1 MTWIRS
7 IRVTRSSDSDSS
19 GLTCLTRRRGAQAAA
34 QRSVLRG
41 DGGGVGA
48 ATARRRARVGPR
60 LRVRQA
66 RRADTPAS
74 VCELLRA
81 GPTRRPG
88 VTRMPACGLGCGW
101 GGVWR
106 VNAGPRDESVRQ
118 QCTGEGRQP
127 MHWRRPSASALEKA
141 VRQCSGEGHHAR
153 GLVTRVSRAHAGMRL
168 GAGPEPVTKRS
179 RSGSCRVSFTTHDAV
194 SSREGHHA
202 RGLAGMRFRA
212 GKRPVTRAWGVG
224 NL

>member
-48 ATARRRARVGPR
+48 AAARRRARVGSR

-118 QCTGEGRQP
+118 QCTGEGHQP
-127 MHWRRPSASALEKA
+127 VHWRRPSASALEKA
-141 VRQCSGEGHHAR
+141 IRQCTGEGHQTVHCRRPSASALEKAISQAWQGGLYRR
-153 GLVTRVSRAHAGMRL
+153 GTRLGGAPSCPWRRPSTELVTIPKS
-168 GAGPEPVTKRS
+168 
-179 RSGSCRVSFTTHDAV
+179 
-194 SSREGHHA
+194 
-202 RGLAGMRFRA
+202 
-212 GKRPVTRAWGVG
+212 
-224 NL
+224 